1 MAGANCTLLFR
12 KPVILH
18 HQSEFA
24 MQQPT
29 LGKRLTALR
38 KAKNLTQEELVEKS
52 RVSVRTIQ
60 RIEAGEVLP
69 RVYTVKILLAALGET
84 FESFTNQIPQQMET
98 HQNNAPHVNRYTVL
112 IAALAGAVFLVSE
125 TILGAMDIAWFTE
138 GRNWG
143 FNENTFYI
151 ALTVLMIGSY
161 TLFARGF
168 IALGN
173 LFENKLLKTV
183 AYMLVVATAA
193 VGVLDV
199 VSLSAADADR
209 FLLPYAVASVLFG
222 ALSIVFGISLIRLQ
236 DGMGELSRVAGILEI
251 IVGCLLVTVVLFFV
265 SYVIMIP
272 AVVIEILILYRGYE
286 YLSKAEEV
294 QVAGEG

>member
-1 MAGANCTLLFR
+1 
-12 KPVILH
+12 
-18 HQSEFA
+18 

-84 FESFTNQIPQQMET
+84 YESFANQIPQQMET
-98 HQNNAPHVNRYTVL
+98 QQNNAPHVNRYTVL

-161 TLFARGF
+161 ALFARGF

-183 AYMLVVATAA
+183 AYMLIVATAA

-199 VSLSAADADR
+199 VSLAAADADR

-272 AVVIEILILYRGYE
+272 AVVIEIVILYRGYE
-286 YLSKAEEV
+286 YLSNADVSYNETS
-294 QVAGEG
+294 VAR

>member
-1 MAGANCTLLFR
+1 
-12 KPVILH
+12 
-18 HQSEFA
+18 

-84 FESFTNQIPQQMET
+84 YESFANQIPQQMET
-98 HQNNAPHVNRYTVL
+98 QQNNAPHVNRYTVL

-161 TLFARGF
+161 ALFARGF

-183 AYMLVVATAA
+183 AYMLIVATAA

-199 VSLSAADADR
+199 VSLAAADADR

-272 AVVIEILILYRGYE
+272 AVVIEIVILYRGYE
-286 YLSKAEEV
+286 YLSNADVSYNEIT
-294 QVAGEG
+294 VAR

>member
-1 MAGANCTLLFR
+1 
-12 KPVILH
+12 
-18 HQSEFA
+18 

-29 LGKRLTALR
+29 LGQRLTALR

-60 RIEAGEVLP
+60 RIEAGEVQP

-84 FESFTNQIPQQMET
+84 YESFTNQTPQQMEKQQHNT
-98 HQNNAPHVNRYTVL
+98 TNKSSL
-112 IAALAGAVFLVSE
+112 IIAALAGAVFLVSE
-125 TILGAMDIAWFTE
+125 TILGAMDIAWFTND
-138 GRNWG
+138 RNWG
-143 FNENTFYI
+143 FNENTGYTV
-151 ALTVLMIGSY
+151 LTVLMVGSY
-161 TLFARGF
+161 ALFARGF

-183 AYMLVVATAA
+183 AYLLIVATAA
-193 VGVLDV
+193 VAVLDV
-199 VSLSAADADR
+199 VSLSAADKDTY
-209 FLLPYAVASVLFG
+209 LLPYAVASVLFG
-222 ALSIVFGISLIRLQ
+222 ALSIAFGIALIRLQ

-251 IVGCLLVTVVLFFV
+251 IVGSLLVTVVLFFV

-286 YLSKAEEV
+286 YLAKADAV
-294 QVAGEG
+294 QIAGEG